1 MMGHYLLLIM
11 KEKDFIELQK
21 YIEEILSAHQRAR
34 WDYKAVRQTIAKRI
48 IEKIK
53 TFMESK

>member
-1 MMGHYLLLIM
+1 M

-21 YIEEILSAHQRAR
+21 YIEEILRAHQRAQ
-34 WDYKAVRQTIAKRI
+34 WDNKSVRQIIAKRI

-53 TFMESK
+53 KFMETK

>member
-1 MMGHYLLLIM
+1 M

-21 YIEEILSAHQRAR
+21 YIEEILSAHQRAK
-34 WDYKAVRQTIAKRI
+34 WSNKSVRQTIAKRI

-53 TFMESK
+53 KFMETK

>member
-1 MMGHYLLLIM
+1 M

-21 YIEEILSAHQRAR
+21 YIEEILSAHQRAQ
-34 WDYKAVRQTIAKRI
+34 WDKKPARHTIAKRI

-53 TFMESK
+53 TFMETK

>member
-1 MMGHYLLLIM
+1 M

-21 YIEEILSAHQRAR
+21 YIEETLSAHQRAR
-34 WDYKAVRQTIAKRI
+34 WDYKTVRRTVAKRI

-53 TFMESK
+53 TFMEIK

>member
-1 MMGHYLLLIM
+1 M
-11 KEKDFIELQK
+11 KEKDYIELQE

-34 WDYKAVRQTIAKRI
+34 WDKKSVRRTIAKRI

-53 TFMESK
+53 KFMEIK

>member
-1 MMGHYLLLIM
+1 MGHYLLLIM

-34 WDYKAVRQTIAKRI
+34 WSNKSVRQTIAKRI

-53 TFMESK
+53 KFMEIK